1 MSILADTT
9 LQALIDSYGLIRS
22 RRPINIQPA
31 SIEMHLGA
39 TYIDNVGTLDEETGA
54 ITEDPLVIQ
63 PGEFLLA
70 TTEEYVHIPNWLVG
84 RLEGKSSWA
93 RKGLAIHVTAGF
105 IDPGF
110 QGEITLELVNFSKS
124 PISLM
129 PGTRIAQLTLLELD
143 RPAARPYGSDGLG
156 SHYQGQT
163 GATAS
168 AIKTTPTR

>member
-1 MSILADTT
+1 MSILADTS

-31 SIEMHLGA
+31 SIEMHLGS
-39 TYIDNVGTLDEETGA
+39 TYVDNVGTPDETSGVIAEH
-54 ITEDPLVIQ
+54 PLVVQ

-70 TTEEYVHIPNWLVG
+70 TTEERVRIPDWLVG

-110 QGEITLELVNFSKS
+110 EGEITLELVNFSKT
-124 PISLM
+124 PISLT
-129 PGTRIAQLTLLELD
+129 PGIRIAQLTILELD
-143 RPAARPYGSDGLG
+143 RPAARPYGTEGLG

-163 GATAS
+163 RATAS